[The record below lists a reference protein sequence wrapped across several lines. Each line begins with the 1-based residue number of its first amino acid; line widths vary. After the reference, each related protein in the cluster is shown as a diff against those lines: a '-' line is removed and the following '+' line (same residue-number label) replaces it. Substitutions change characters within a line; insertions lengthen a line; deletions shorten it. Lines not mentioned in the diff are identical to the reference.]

1 MKKVEGKKEEV
12 MLEEIFELVVVRLA
26 EKVEVN

>member
-12 MLEEIFELVVVRLA
+12 MLEEIFEVVVVRLA